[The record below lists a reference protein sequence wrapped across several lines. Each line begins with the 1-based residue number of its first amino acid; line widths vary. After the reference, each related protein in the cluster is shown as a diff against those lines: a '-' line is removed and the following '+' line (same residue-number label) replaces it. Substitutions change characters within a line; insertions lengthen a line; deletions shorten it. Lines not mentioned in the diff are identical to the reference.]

1 MHYCNM
7 SDEEILETS
16 KPKIDALLR
25 QVNNQVMFQ
34 IKLAGGEIKEDKIAT
49 EDDIAFLEFLY
60 GPKTS
65 NIGS

>member
-25 QVNNQVMFQ
+25 QVNSQVMFQ

>member
-25 QVNNQVMFQ
+25 QVNSQVMFQ

-49 EDDIAFLEFLY
+49 EDDIAFLESLY